1 MHVTLYM
8 LRKSFATWLRM
19 DGVALPVVQKKLG
32 HSVGST
38 VTDEV
43 YADVTEE
50 AQQRALVELDV
61 PHA

>member
-1 MHVTLYM
+1 
-8 LRKSFATWLRM
+8 M

-43 YADVTEE
+43 YAFVTHES
-50 AQQRALVELDV
+50 QQQAVVELDI
-61 PHA
+61 PTT